1 MSRLKADLL
10 LLLAAVIWGAA
21 FVAQKDA
28 MAHVGVYAFLTA
40 RFGISVLIV
49 LPLALRER
57 GRMAA
62 DALRLSDARKDI
74 FYLCIAFV
82 AGVIFQQEGVALTS
96 VTNAGF
102 LTGIYVLF
110 VPVICALLYKEKL
123 TKLVFPA
130 AVLSVAGVWLLSGG
144 LSSVALSLGDLL
156 VLCCAVAFAFHV
168 TLIGRVMWRVKAPF
182 QLCLLQYSVL
192 TAITLAL
199 TLALES
205 PTWDGLVQA
214 GIPILYAGIFS
225 GGIAYTVQV
234 VAQQHTPASDS
245 AVILSA
251 ESLFAA
257 LFGYLMMGDRLT
269 VAGGLG
275 CGFIICA
282 ILMVEF
288 GPLVL
293 KSKRVAASQG

>member
-1 MSRLKADLL
+1 MSRLQADLL
-10 LLLAAVIWGAA
+10 LLLAAIIWGAA

-28 MAHVGVYAFLTA
+28 MDHVGVYAFLTA
-40 RFGISVLIV
+40 RFGISVFLV

-57 GRMAA
+57 KRMAV
-62 DALRLSDARKDI
+62 DALRLSHAKKDI
-74 FYLCIAFV
+74 TWLCVAFV

-102 LTGIYVLF
+102 LTGVYVLF

-123 TKLVFPA
+123 TRLVFPA
-130 AVLSVAGVWLLSGG
+130 AALSVAGVWLLSGG
-144 LSSVALSLGDLL
+144 LSSAVLSLGDLL

-192 TAITLAL
+192 TAITLVL
-199 TLALES
+199 TIALES
-205 PTWDGLVQA
+205 PTWEGLMQA
-214 GIPILYAGIFS
+214 AIPILYAGIFS
-225 GGIAYTVQV
+225 GGVAYTVQV

-251 ESLFAA
+251 EALFAA
-257 LFGYLMMGDRLT
+257 LFGFLMMGDRLT
-269 VAGGLG
+269 FEGGIG

-288 GPLVL
+288 GPLMM
-293 KSKRVAASQG
+293 KSKRAAQNQG